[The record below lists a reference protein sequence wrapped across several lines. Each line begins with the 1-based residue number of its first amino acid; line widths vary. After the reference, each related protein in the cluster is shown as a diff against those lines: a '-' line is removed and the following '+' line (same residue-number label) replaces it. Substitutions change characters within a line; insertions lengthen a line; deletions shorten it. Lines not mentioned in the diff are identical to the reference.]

1 MSDGITRRDASRMV
15 AVVPLAAPA
24 IVRAAPER
32 LVFGLIG
39 AGAWG
44 QVLLGHANRIGSGH
58 CAAICDV
65 DEANL
70 RKAAGLARD
79 QPQPYSD
86 YRQLLSRKDIQAVLV
101 ATPHYTHFPL
111 TRDALL
117 AGKHVQCEPPLAF
130 KVEEIQA
137 LRDTASRT
145 GRIVQV
151 GLQRRYSRFYQTA
164 RQMAAKGF
172 LGDITN
178 IQAQWHRAS
187 ERPLERGRSR
197 ESNWRFYREFSGGLT
212 AELGSHQIDVASWMF
227 NDAPEF
233 VTGVG
238 ALDWK
243 KDGRD
248 VYDNVALI
256 LRYPE
261 GRQMTWSAISTNK
274 HLPIFGGARSE
285 AGEIVM
291 GTEGTIEITLG
302 NQEQRAV
309 GLWFYEPNKVKVST
323 AEAAKEIARVAGAT
337 VASTPGGGFRGLPIL
352 LDRDQIT
359 GDESFLQREMK
370 YARRWL
376 YAKGI
381 MAPEEDRHPV
391 TAELES
397 FFECCREDKR
407 PKADLEAGLANS
419 AAVILANRAM
429 DEGRRVQFGELERS
443 TGKRP

>member
-1 MSDGITRRDASRMV
+1 MSDGVTRRDASKMV
-15 AVVPLAAPA
+15 AAVPLAAPA
-24 IVRAAPER
+24 LVRAAPEQV
-32 LVFGLIG
+32 VFGLIG

-44 QVLLGHANRIGSGH
+44 QVLLGRANRIASGR
-58 CAAICDV
+58 CAAVCDI
-65 DEANL
+65 DETNL
-70 RKAAGLARD
+70 RQAVAAARD
-79 QPQPYSD
+79 KPQPYRD
-86 YRQLLSRKDIQAVLV
+86 YRQLLARQDIQAVLV

-117 AGKHVQCEPPLAF
+117 AAKHVQCEPPLAF

-137 LRDTASRT
+137 LRDTASRA

-164 RQMAAKGF
+164 RQMVAKGF
-172 LGDITN
+172 LGEVTN
-178 IQAQWHRAS
+178 IQAQWHRSS
-187 ERPLERGRSR
+187 ERPLDRGRPR
-197 ESNWRFYREFSGGLT
+197 ESNWRFFREFSGGLT

-261 GRQMTWSAISTNK
+261 GRQMTWSAIGSNK
-274 HLPIFGGARSE
+274 HLPMFGGARSE
-285 AGEIVM
+285 AGEMVM
-291 GTEGTIEITLG
+291 GTEGTIEITIG
-302 NQEQRAV
+302 NEEQPAI
-309 GLWFYEPNKVKVST
+309 GLWFYEPNKIKVST

-337 VASTPGGGFRGLPIL
+337 VASAPGGGFRGLPIL

-359 GDESFLQREMK
+359 GEESLLQRELK

-381 MAPEEDRHPV
+381 MTPEEDRHPV

-397 FFECCREDKR
+397 FFECCREDRR
-407 PKADLEAGLANS
+407 PKAHLETGLDNS
-419 AAVILANRAM
+419 AAVILANRSM
-429 DEGRRVQFGELERS
+429 DEGRRVQFSELSRLYS
-443 TGKRP
+443 